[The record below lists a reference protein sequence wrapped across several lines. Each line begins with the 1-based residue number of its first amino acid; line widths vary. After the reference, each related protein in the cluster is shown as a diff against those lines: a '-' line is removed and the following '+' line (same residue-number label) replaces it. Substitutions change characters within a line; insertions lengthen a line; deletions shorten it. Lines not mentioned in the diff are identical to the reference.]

1 MLELLHIENIAIIER
16 ADILFGRGFNALTG
30 ETGAGKSIVIDALGA
45 VLGQRTSRELIRTGA
60 EKAFVS
66 ATFSAVPADL
76 PGLAENGFTPEED
89 GTLLL
94 QRELYG
100 DGKNV
105 CRVGGRPVTVAQ
117 LKRIGAS
124 LLNIH
129 GQHDGQQ
136 LLDEEQHLVYLDRFG
151 RVENE
156 LAAYCTRYDVM
167 KETRRAIDA
176 LKMDEAEKARRVDM
190 LHHQIGE
197 LERADLQ
204 EGEEETLLARRN
216 ILRNGEKFISAISEA
231 DACLNGGDEGLGAVS
246 AIKEAEDALRCE
258 AYDLAETI
266 RDKKDEYDFS
276 PQELDAVESRCDQLY
291 RLKKKYGSSVEEMLA
306 YLEKSREELDRIE
319 YADDRAQQ
327 LEQTL
332 KKQEKAAREAAQ
344 ALSDRRHAAAK
355 ELEERISRELRELDM
370 PKLRFAIDFQEKDMG
385 EDGVDAVAF
394 LMSANVG
401 EALRPI
407 QKIASGG
414 ELSRIMLALKNVLA
428 EQDSVM
434 TMVFDEVDTGVS
446 GRAAQR
452 VAEKLAKLSRTR
464 QVLCVTHLPQLAAMA
479 DTHFGVEKGE
489 ENGRTLTKVVALDR
503 AARRGEIARLSG
515 GDHPSETML
524 LGAEELLCAA
534 ENFKNQLL

>member
-1 MLELLHIENIAIIER
+1 MSGR
-16 ADILFGRGFNALTG
+16 TSPLFGRGFNALTG

-117 LKRIGAS
+117 LERIGAS

-136 LLDEEQHLVYLDRFG
+136 LLDEEQHLVYLDRFS

-156 LAAYCTRYDVM
+156 LAAYCNQTCYDVM

-190 LHHQIGE
+190 LRHQIGE

-231 DACLNGGDEGLGAVS
+231 DACLNGGDEGLARCPLSRRRRMRCVRSAASAMNSSRSRSAWKCCAVKRMTLPKRS
-246 AIKEAEDALRCE
+246 AIRRMNTTFLR
-258 AYDLAETI
+258 
-266 RDKKDEYDFS
+266 R
-276 PQELDAVESRCDQLY
+276 
-291 RLKKKYGSSVEEMLA
+291 SSTPW
-306 YLEKSREELDRIE
+306 S
-319 YADDRAQQ
+319 
-327 LEQTL
+327 
-332 KKQEKAAREAAQ
+332 
-344 ALSDRRHAAAK
+344 
-355 ELEERISRELRELDM
+355 
-370 PKLRFAIDFQEKDMG
+370 
-385 EDGVDAVAF
+385 
-394 LMSANVG
+394 
-401 EALRPI
+401 
-407 QKIASGG
+407 
-414 ELSRIMLALKNVLA
+414 
-428 EQDSVM
+428 
-434 TMVFDEVDTGVS
+434 
-446 GRAAQR
+446 RAAT
-452 VAEKLAKLSRTR
+452 SFT
-464 QVLCVTHLPQLAAMA
+464 
-479 DTHFGVEKGE
+479 G
-489 ENGRTLTKVVALDR
+489 
-503 AARRGEIARLSG
+503 
-515 GDHPSETML
+515 
-524 LGAEELLCAA
+524 
-534 ENFKNQLL
+534 